1 MAVAVRRRAD
11 RHLKSCKE
19 IFMRPNMG
27 FARAAVVGAALMLL
41 PTLAAAQQTVRIG
54 LGAPTLSFLPIWPA
68 RALDTFK
75 PQGLTATVVAL
86 PGGDASA
93 LAALDAGDIELAA
106 VGPDS
111 MLRAAAKGQ
120 PFEIVY
126 SLISKVTLQ
135 LVVSPALMERAGV
148 KSTDPL
154 AKRLAA
160 MKGATVGVTALAGAQ
175 EIAARWLAGKGG
187 LSPKNDI
194 KVAQVGNPT
203 AIQAALEAKRI
214 DAFILSPPEG
224 YLAEK
229 AGTGTVLVSLG
240 DDFPLLAHQP
250 YLVLVAKKPISPATA
265 DVITKTV
272 KAMQDASAAVLA
284 KPDETASA
292 IQKRFFAK
300 ADPQAITAALKAMS
314 SGVAD
319 GGQIDVE
326 GMQNSLTFAKE
337 VGTNFGKEFDAKSSE
352 NDLWTNRFVEGAKAK

>member
-1 MAVAVRRRAD
+1 MRTIMTLARIVIMGATLAFLPDIAVA
-11 RHLKSCKE
+11 
-19 IFMRPNMG
+19 
-27 FARAAVVGAALMLL
+27 
-41 PTLAAAQQTVRIG
+41 QQAVRIG
-54 LGAPTLSFLPIWPA
+54 LGAPTLSFLPIWSA

-75 PQGLTATVVAL
+75 PQGLTATVIAL

-111 MLRAAAKGQ
+111 MLRATAKGQ

-126 SLISKVTLQ
+126 SLMSKVTLQ
-135 LVVSPALMERAGV
+135 LVVSPALLERTGT
-148 KSTDPL
+148 KPTDPL
-154 AKRLAA
+154 AKKLAA
-160 MKGATVGVTALAGAQ
+160 MKGTLVGATALAGAQ

-187 LSPKNDI
+187 LDPKNDI

-214 DAFILSPPEG
+214 DAFVLSPPEG

-229 AGTGTVLVSLG
+229 AGTGVVLVSLG
-240 DDFPLLAHQP
+240 DEFPLLAKQP
-250 YLVLVAKKPISPATA
+250 YLVLVAKKPISVATA
-265 DVITKTV
+265 GLITKTV
-272 KAMQDASAAVLA
+272 KAMQDASAAAIA

-292 IQKRFFAK
+292 VQKQFFTK

-314 SGVAD
+314 GGVAD
-319 GGQIDVE
+319 GGKIDVQS
-326 GMQNSLTFAKE
+326 MQNALTFAKE

-352 NDLWTNRFVEGAKAK
+352 DDLWTNRYVDAAKAK